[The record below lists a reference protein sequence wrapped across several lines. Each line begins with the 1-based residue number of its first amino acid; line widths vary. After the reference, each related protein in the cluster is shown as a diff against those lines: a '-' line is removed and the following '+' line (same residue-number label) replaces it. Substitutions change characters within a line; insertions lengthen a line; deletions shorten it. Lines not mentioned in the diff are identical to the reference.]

1 MRFLISFLI
10 VTVMQPLLM
19 VHVGLYELITLLW
32 LSHALL
38 QVRIEVVGYLVE
50 ELRDKDNYE
59 MFCKDLADA
68 NVFIGSLIFVEEL
81 AQKVKVA
88 IEAERDRLDA
98 VIVFPSM
105 PEVMRLNK
113 LGTFSMSQL
122 GQSKSAI
129 AQFMRKKRK
138 ENVGGFE
145 EGMLKLIRT
154 LPKVLKYLPTDKA
167 QDARNF
173 MMSLQFW
180 LGGSPENLENF
191 LIMISNAY
199 VPSLKGKQL
208 EFNDPVV
215 FLDTGIWHPL
225 APSMY
230 DDVKEYLNWYDTRRD
245 ANPKL
250 KGPDAPIVGLILQ
263 RSHIVT
269 GDDGHYAAVVMELEA
284 QGAKVVP
291 IFAG

>member
-1 MRFLISFLI
+1 MALSF
-10 VTVMQPLLM
+10 PLD
-19 VHVGLYELITLLW
+19 LW
-32 LSHALL
+32 

-284 QGAKVVP
+284 RGAKVVP